1 MVKMSFGP
9 LYLTSLE
16 RCRSY
21 SLGLCRVR
29 LNQPESS
36 HNNKNNMVKTN
47 IKYIYK

>member
-9 LYLTSLE
+9 LYLTFLE

-21 SLGLCRVR
+21 SLGLCGVR
-29 LNQPESS
+29 LTQPEFS
-36 HNNKNNMVKTN
+36 HNTKNNMVKTN